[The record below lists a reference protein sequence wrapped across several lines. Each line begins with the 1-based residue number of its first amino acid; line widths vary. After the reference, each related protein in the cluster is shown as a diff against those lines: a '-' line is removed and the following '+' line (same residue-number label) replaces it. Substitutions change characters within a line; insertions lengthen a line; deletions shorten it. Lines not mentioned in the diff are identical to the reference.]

1 MIHFVWRYGII
12 DSELMSCQTLKML
25 SHFRRIDTFMEGLER
40 LRVVCRYAFTITR
53 PPTRQTLKML
63 SHFRCRFSFT
73 YIKNRVDHLG
83 AIITDLNSALRLSL
97 YFHNHTTTNSPNVEN
112 AVAFSVQIQ
121 LITVSKNRN
130 DKSRSYFLVRAT
142 GLEPA
147 RLPTSS

>member
-63 SHFRCRFSFT
+63 SHFRCRFS
-73 YIKNRVDHLG
+73 
-83 AIITDLNSALRLSL
+83 LSL
-97 YFHNHTTTNSPNVEN
+97 YQKIGTTKVVPIFWCGRQDLNLHGCPLVPKT
-112 AVAFSVQIQ
+112 SVSAIPPRPHI
-121 LITVSKNRN
+121 L
-130 DKSRSYFLVRAT
+130 FLVFLFCHT
-142 GLEPA
+142 KPMCLI
-147 RLPTSS
+147 